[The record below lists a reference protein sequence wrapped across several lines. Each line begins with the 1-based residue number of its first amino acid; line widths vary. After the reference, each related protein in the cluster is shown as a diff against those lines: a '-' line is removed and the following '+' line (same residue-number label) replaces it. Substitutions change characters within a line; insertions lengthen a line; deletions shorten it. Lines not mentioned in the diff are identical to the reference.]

1 MKNKYIIFDCDGTL
15 LNTYPLIMESFKRT
29 FKNYL
34 PDYLLTEDEL
44 NSFFGPSLRLTFL
57 RYFDES
63 MVDDVI
69 KYYRKINRSLMPEW
83 INVFEGI
90 IDLLEYLK
98 QNEYPISILSNK
110 AYDMIMYGLELTN
123 IAHYFDVVIG
133 YEQMPQHKPHPAG
146 IEVIK
151 DFYKT
156 NNNDNIYLIGD
167 TLIDINTAIN
177 ANINSVGVTWCI
189 TKKEDFIKGNAKY
202 IINKP
207 SEIIKIL
214 EE

>member
-167 TLIDINTAIN
+167 TLIDISTATN

-202 IINKP
+202 IINEP
-207 SEIIKIL
+207 SELIKIL

>member
-167 TLIDINTAIN
+167 TLIDISTATN

-189 TKKEDFIKGNAKY
+189 TKKEDFIKSNAKY
-202 IINKP
+202 IIN
-207 SEIIKIL
+207 L
-214 EE
+214 VN

>member
-1 MKNKYIIFDCDGTL
+1 
-15 LNTYPLIMESFKRT
+15 
-29 FKNYL
+29 
-34 PDYLLTEDEL
+34 
-44 NSFFGPSLRLTFL
+44 
-57 RYFDES
+57 
-63 MVDDVI
+63 
-69 KYYRKINRSLMPEW
+69 MPEW

-207 SEIIKIL
+207 SELIKIL

>member
-207 SEIIKIL
+207 SELIKIL

>member
-1 MKNKYIIFDCDGTL
+1 
-15 LNTYPLIMESFKRT
+15 
-29 FKNYL
+29 
-34 PDYLLTEDEL
+34 
-44 NSFFGPSLRLTFL
+44 
-57 RYFDES
+57 
-63 MVDDVI
+63 
-69 KYYRKINRSLMPEW
+69 
-83 INVFEGI
+83 
-90 IDLLEYLK
+90 
-98 QNEYPISILSNK
+98 
-110 AYDMIMYGLELTN
+110 MYGLELTN

-156 NNNDNIYLIGD
+156 NNNDDIYLIGD
-167 TLIDINTAIN
+167 TLIDINTATN

-207 SEIIKIL
+207 SELIKIL

>member
-34 PDYLLTEDEL
+34 PDYSLTEDEL

-123 IAHYFDVVIG
+123 IAHYFDVIIG

-167 TLIDINTAIN
+167 TLIDINTATN

-207 SEIIKIL
+207 SELIKIL

>member
-167 TLIDINTAIN
+167 TLIDINTATN

-189 TKKEDFIKGNAKY
+189 TKKEDFFKGNAKY

-207 SEIIKIL
+207 SELIKIL

>member
-98 QNEYPISILSNK
+98 QNQYPISILSNK

-207 SEIIKIL
+207 SELIKIL

>member
-189 TKKEDFIKGNAKY
+189 TKKEDFIKSNAKY

-207 SEIIKIL
+207 SELIKIL

>member
-177 ANINSVGVTWCI
+177 SNINSVGVTWCI

-202 IINKP
+202 IINEP
-207 SEIIKIL
+207 SELIKIL